1 MCRKCG
7 VIRTPLARNPYFVSE
22 HYTKLSF
29 GLPRSGMKLL
39 SHSGMHDGISEGSAR
54 SLALYG
60 LGSHETQREA
70 SVTQDGE

>member
-1 MCRKCG
+1 
-7 VIRTPLARNPYFVSE
+7 
-22 HYTKLSF
+22 
-29 GLPRSGMKLL
+29 MKLL
-39 SHSGMHDGISEGSAR
+39 GHSGMHDGISEGSAR